1 MSFWISR
8 TWEEISQSSRW
19 ESHPLTACWTTTR
32 EHGLWGPPSLQ
43 GKELRTKVKMLTLSS
58 STLNHGYSPS
68 SYITD
73 ESHFEPGPWEV
84 LDSKPGSLAR

>member
-19 ESHPLTACWTTTR
+19 ESHPLTACWAPKK

-43 GKELRTKVKMLTLSS
+43 GKELRTKVKMLTFSS
-58 STLNHGYSPS
+58 STLSHGYSPS
-68 SYITD
+68 NIRLVVT
-73 ESHFEPGPWEV
+73 
-84 LDSKPGSLAR
+84 